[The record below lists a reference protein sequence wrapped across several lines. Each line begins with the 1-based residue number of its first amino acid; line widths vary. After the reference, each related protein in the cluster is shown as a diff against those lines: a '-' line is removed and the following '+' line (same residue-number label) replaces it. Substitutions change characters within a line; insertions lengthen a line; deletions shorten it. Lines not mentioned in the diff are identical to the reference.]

1 MERGGIRTELAPLL
15 TTPFHFTPQLWE
27 TMLLVSHRLPRL
39 QPPFKPLLL
48 QCITSLSG
56 LGLKTTPPHLHAPP
70 LDPPT
75 VSITYWDYLI
85 HTLDNCHLPFKEI
98 NVMATPPSL
107 HVFPLFRWI
116 LKSTI
121 VLSLRGQWLDFQSLV
136 SIRLHLLNAGI
147 SGLQTC
153 THRVLLVCLVLL
165 LWQ

>member
-1 MERGGIRTELAPLL
+1 MYYQ
-15 TTPFHFTPQLWE
+15 PFWIGAQDHA
-27 TMLLVSHRLPRL
+27 
-39 QPPFKPLLL
+39 
-48 QCITSLSG
+48 
-56 LGLKTTPPHLHAPP
+56 PHLHAPP

-136 SIRLHLLNAGI
+136 SMPPPPPERWDFRLTDMHPPRPIGLFGFAFVAVGI
-147 SGLQTC
+147 KPRSSFKHPPVEPHSQP
-153 THRVLLVCLVLL
+153 
-165 LWQ
+165 